1 MERHFEQE
9 LEEVRRNL
17 LRMGGLVEQ
26 MIAESI
32 SALTDR
38 SDERAHAVIAQ
49 DQEVDQL
56 ENRIISS
63 CQQVLARQQ
72 PMAGDLRFLISVM
85 QIANDLERIGDSA
98 GNIGEAVLSLNQD
111 APLNGHFELQNLSVL
126 AIEMVRH
133 SLDAFV
139 NRDSDLALKT
149 WREDD
154 QVDDLY
160 KALFDDIVLSMT
172 EDRAVVRRALQTL
185 MIARNLE
192 RVADHASNI
201 CEDVIYYVTG
211 SDIRH
216 SRTVYEPSV

>member
-1 MERHFEQE
+1 MERHFEND

-26 MIAESI
+26 MIAESV
-32 SALTDR
+32 SALSDR

-49 DQEVDQL
+49 DEEVDQL
-56 ENRIISS
+56 ENRINNA
-63 CQQVLARQQ
+63 CQQILARQQ
-72 PMAGDLRFLISVM
+72 PMARDLRFLLSVM

-98 GNIGEAVLSLNQD
+98 GNIAEAVLTLNQEV
-111 APLNGHFELQNLSVL
+111 PLNGHFELRRLSEL
-126 AIEMVRH
+126 AIAMVRR

-139 NRDSDLALKT
+139 NRDAELALKT
-149 WREDD
+149 WKDDD
-154 QVDDLY
+154 QVDDVY
-160 KALFDDIVLSMT
+160 KTLFDDIVLSMT
-172 EDRAVVRRALQTL
+172 EDQSVVRRALQTL

-201 CEDVIYYVTG
+201 CEDVVYYVTG

-216 SRTVYEPSV
+216 SRTVYEPSA